1 MTPARRL
8 WFLARLA
15 FAATVAVVAILFLSS
30 WALALLV
37 GSVTIVAV
45 VIDGLL
51 LARSWDDQVGVV
63 GVAVDPNPTPV
74 ETLTVDLRHR
84 R

>member
-8 WFLARLA
+8 WFVVRLA
-15 FAATVAVVAILFLSS
+15 SAATVAVVAILFLSS

-51 LARSWDDQVGVV
+51 LARSSDDQVA
-63 GVAVDPNPTPV
+63 VAVDPNPTPV

>member
-1 MTPARRL
+1 MTPPVRRL

-15 FAATVAVVAILFLSS
+15 SAAAVAVVAVVFLSS

-37 GSVTIVAV
+37 GSVTIIAV

-51 LARSWDDQVGVV
+51 LARSSDDQVA
-63 GVAVDPNPTPV
+63 VAVDPNPTPS

>member
-1 MTPARRL
+1 MIAPARRL
-8 WFLARLA
+8 WFLARLGS
-15 FAATVAVVAILFLSS
+15 AAAVAVVAILFLSS

-37 GSVTIVAV
+37 GSVTIIAV

-51 LARSWDDQVGVV
+51 LARSSDDQVA
-63 GVAVDPNPTPV
+63 VAVDPNPTPV
-74 ETLTVDLRHR
+74 DRLTVDLRHR

>member
-1 MTPARRL
+1 MMSPPARRL

-15 FAATVAVVAILFLSS
+15 IAAAVAVVAILFLSS

-51 LARSWDDQVGVV
+51 LARSSDDQ
-63 GVAVDPNPTPV
+63 VAVDPNPTPV

>member
-8 WFLARLA
+8 WFLARLGS
-15 FAATVAVVAILFLSS
+15 AAAVAVVAILFLSS

-37 GSVTIVAV
+37 GSVTIIAV

-51 LARSWDDQVGVV
+51 LARSSDDQ
-63 GVAVDPNPTPV
+63 VAVDPNPTPI

>member
-1 MTPARRL
+1 MPSAARKL
-8 WFLARLA
+8 WFVTRLG
-15 FAATVAVVAILFLSS
+15 AAAVVAIVAVSWLSS
-30 WALALLV
+30 WALAVLV
-37 GSVTIVAV
+37 GSVTIIAV

-51 LARSWDDQVGVV
+51 LARTSDDQ
-63 GVAVDPNPTPV
+63 VAVDPNPTPI

>member
-1 MTPARRL
+1 MTPPVRRL

-15 FAATVAVVAILFLSS
+15 SAAAVAVVAVVFLSS

-37 GSVTIVAV
+37 GGVTIIAV

-51 LARSWDDQVGVV
+51 LARSSDDQVA
-63 GVAVDPNPTPV
+63 VAVDPNPTPS